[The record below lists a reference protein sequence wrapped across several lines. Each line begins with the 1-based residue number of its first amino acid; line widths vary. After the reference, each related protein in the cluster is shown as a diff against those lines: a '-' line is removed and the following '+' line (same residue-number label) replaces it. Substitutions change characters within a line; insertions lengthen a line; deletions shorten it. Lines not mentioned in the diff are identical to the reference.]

1 MLKGSEFQR
10 CMHLRQPLGTA
21 ALSLRQCPCVG
32 VTKTAGAAELCCGA
46 PLVGSG
52 CDCGAEQNKLLFSSD
67 PSFRDLKWFFQFTL
81 RQNQIF

>member
-1 MLKGSEFQR
+1 
-10 CMHLRQPLGTA
+10 MHALEATPGHSCTQPASVPVCGGY
-21 ALSLRQCPCVG
+21 QDCWG
-32 VTKTAGAAELCCGA
+32 AELCCGA

-52 CDCGAEQNKLLFSSD
+52 CDCGAEQNKLLFSSV